1 MTNVAGERCWLYP
14 KNCHPLCLII
24 KIFLYW
30 SHLSVS
36 IHMGPKYLHI
46 SYPFWDLYTGIS
58 SPHFIATNFP
68 IVLFFF
74 LNLWACI
81 QTIGHSIWIDI
92 HLCFWTLPFL
102 RKINNQVHGLSSA
115 YGRVYLHY
123 TPSGMSQKRVIML
136 QLTTLGGAC
145 TCRTICKPS
154 LSFLFLSELVVENSS
169 WRHRCGIWERG

>member
-1 MTNVAGERCWLYP
+1 MWLVKDVDCIQKTVILYVWLSKSSLTEVIFQWAFIWDP
-14 KNCHPLCLII
+14 SIFTFLTHSEICIQVSLPHTSLPPIFQLC
-24 KIFLYW
+24 F
-30 SHLSVS
+30 
-36 IHMGPKYLHI
+36 
-46 SYPFWDLYTGIS
+46 
-58 SPHFIATNFP
+58 
-68 IVLFFF
+68 FFF